1 MRIGLF
7 GGSFNPI
14 HNGHIA
20 IGKWMLEHKRLDE
33 VWFMV
38 SPQNPLKVDKVL
50 PDAKERYLLVK
61 EALADE
67 PRLIAKDYELSLP
80 QPSYTWT
87 TLQHLKA
94 DYPNDEF
101 ILIVGGD
108 NWKRLERWRHWK
120 DIVWQ
125 YEIGTYPRNGE
136 IPISSTMIR
145 EMIAQ
150 GADISPFVPKA
161 VVRRYCTSCQP

>member
-61 EALADE
+61 EALAD
-67 PRLIAKDYELSLP
+67 
-80 QPSYTWT
+80 
-87 TLQHLKA
+87 
-94 DYPNDEF
+94 
-101 ILIVGGD
+101 
-108 NWKRLERWRHWK
+108 
-120 DIVWQ
+120 
-125 YEIGTYPRNGE
+125 
-136 IPISSTMIR
+136 
-145 EMIAQ
+145 
-150 GADISPFVPKA
+150 
-161 VVRRYCTSCQP
+161 

>member
-33 VWFMV
+33 IWFMV

-101 ILIVGGD
+101 ILIVVET
-108 NWKRLERWRHWK
+108 LEGYSVA
-120 DIVWQ
+120 I
-125 YEIGTYPRNGE
+125 
-136 IPISSTMIR
+136 
-145 EMIAQ
+145 
-150 GADISPFVPKA
+150 
-161 VVRRYCTSCQP
+161 